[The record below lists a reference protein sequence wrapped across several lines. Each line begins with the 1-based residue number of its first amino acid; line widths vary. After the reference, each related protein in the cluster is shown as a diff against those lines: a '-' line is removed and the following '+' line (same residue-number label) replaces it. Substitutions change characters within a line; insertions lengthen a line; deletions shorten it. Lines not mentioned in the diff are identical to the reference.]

1 VNASEL
7 LPEERPFDSGGP
19 SLGEIGETETL
30 RRLITVVSENAPRG
44 LELALGDDA
53 ALWQPTP
60 GRQLAISQDAIV
72 EGKDFR
78 RHWTTPRRLGRKAV
92 AIALSDLAG
101 MGATPAWVLVT
112 LCAPATTEV
121 GDVLELQ
128 RGLSEAASAVGC
140 AVIGGDLSDIDG
152 PLVIDVCV
160 GGLVEPGRALR
171 RDSGREG
178 DALLVT
184 GTLGRAAA
192 GLRVLL
198 EGGSDSRQGPD
209 HARWLA
215 AQLEPQARL
224 AEGRR
229 LVDAGVD
236 CGGDLSDGLLAD
248 AERLVEA
255 SGCAAELWLD
265 AVPVDPGIR
274 EAFGGAWVEVA
285 LGGGE
290 DFELLAAVRPEQV
303 EGLVRLWP
311 DALAPLHVVGRLVHG
326 EGLRLLDRKD
336 GSPVPLPPVRSRH
349 FG

>member
-1 VNASEL
+1 MNASAR

-19 SLGEIGETETL
+19 SLGEIGEIETL
-30 RRLITVVSENAPRG
+30 RRLIAVVSNNAPRG

-53 ALWQPTP
+53 ALWQPAP

-101 MGATPAWVLVT
+101 MGATPAWCLAT
-112 LCAPATTEV
+112 LCAPAATDV
-121 GDVLELQ
+121 DDVLEIQ
-128 RGLSEAASAVGC
+128 RGLSEAAAAVGC
-140 AVIGGDLSDIDG
+140 AVLGGDLSDIDG
-152 PLVIDVCV
+152 PLVIDMCV
-160 GGLVEPGRALR
+160 GGFLEPGHALL
-171 RDSGREG
+171 RDRGREG

-192 GLRVLL
+192 GLRVLRD
-198 EGGSDSRQGPD
+198 GASDPRQGPH
-209 HARWLA
+209 HARWVA

-224 AEGRR
+224 AEGRA
-229 LVDAGVD
+229 LVEAGVD

-274 EAFGGAWVEVA
+274 EAFGDAWVELA

-290 DFELLAAVRPEQV
+290 DFELLAAVRPARV
-303 EGLVRLWP
+303 DGLVRAWP
-311 DALAPLHVVGRLVHG
+311 DSLAPLHVVGRLVHG
-326 EGLRLLDRKD
+326 GGVRLLDREG
-336 GSPVPLPPVRSRH
+336 GSSVPLPPVRSRH